1 MCPPATDP
9 SSEGTEENVPRDAS
23 DASPLSE
30 STDSEN
36 AAPEPEYCPPLMQC
50 EATQL
55 MTEARKGPPEAF
67 ESLFSKVRGGAFQ
80 AARSLVGNYE
90 DAQDLTQEAFVKA
103 YRARE
108 SYDPSQPFLPWFHR
122 ILRNTCFS
130 FLRKKGRLR
139 ERSIH
144 ARAGA
149 QDDGDETWDIVD
161 TRAAAPSAGAE
172 SKESAE
178 VFTSAL
184 DKLSPRDR
192 EILVLRHYQELSYK
206 EIAAALDVPEGTV
219 MSRLFH
225 ARKRIKALL
234 ASQVED
240 LVDGHEETSMPK
252 QKRSGGPA

>member
-1 MCPPATDP
+1 
-9 SSEGTEENVPRDAS
+9 
-23 DASPLSE
+23 
-30 STDSEN
+30 
-36 AAPEPEYCPPLMQC
+36 MQC

-55 MTEARKGPPEAF
+55 MTEARTGPPEAF

-108 SYDPSQPFLPWFHR
+108 TYDPSQPFLPWFHR

-144 ARAGA
+144 SRANA
-149 QDDGDETWDIVD
+149 QDDGNETWEIIDA
-161 TRAAAPSAGAE
+161 RAAAPSDDAE
-172 SKESAE
+172 AKETAE
-178 VFTSAL
+178 VFSDAL
-184 DKLSPRDR
+184 DKLSARDR
-192 EILVLRHYQELSYK
+192 EIIVLRHYQELSYK

-225 ARKRIKALL
+225 ARKRIKNLL

-240 LVDGHEETSMPK
+240 LVSGHEDLSKPK
-252 QKRSGGPA
+252 RTRKGGSQ